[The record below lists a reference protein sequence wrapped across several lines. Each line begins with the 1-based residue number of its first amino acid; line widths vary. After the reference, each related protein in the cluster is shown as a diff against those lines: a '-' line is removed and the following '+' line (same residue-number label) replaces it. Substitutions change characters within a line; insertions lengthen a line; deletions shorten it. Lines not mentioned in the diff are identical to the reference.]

1 MKFFQ
6 KFTRLKI
13 LFLFFP
19 LSSQFILYVA
29 KGILH
34 TSIVYIHFNFLSRFF
49 LTFSSLLLLNAQ
61 KSQNSFGTAI
71 TLRKILYVH
80 NYVNKDLF
88 YTIFANMYIVQGVLY
103 VGDTM

>member
-6 KFTRLKI
+6 KFTRLTI

-34 TSIVYIHFNFLSRFF
+34 TSMVYIHFNGLHEIKFL
-49 LTFSSLLLLNAQ
+49 LKSLIYILLRIIIYRQSLAILWG
-61 KSQNSFGTAI
+61 FYTAI
-71 TLRKILYVH
+71 PSILS
-80 NYVNKDLF
+80 
-88 YTIFANMYIVQGVLY
+88 IIVA
-103 VGDTM
+103 DI